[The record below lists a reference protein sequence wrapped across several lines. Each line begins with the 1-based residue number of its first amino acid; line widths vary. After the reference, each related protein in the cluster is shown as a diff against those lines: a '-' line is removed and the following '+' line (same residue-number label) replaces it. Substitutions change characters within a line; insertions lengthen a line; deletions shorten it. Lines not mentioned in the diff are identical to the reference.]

1 MQSIMHPTEQSNKT
15 LFLNTNKWY
24 KVLLVWELYR
34 IPYNLLMIA
43 FCLVGITIASINV
56 PLLYLLA
63 GGAFNVCYTFL
74 SIIDL
79 YIKVKSKIDLS
90 KKIFGVYL
98 GISAFMVIALPAALL
113 V

>member
-1 MQSIMHPTEQSNKT
+1 MLEQSNKT

-34 IPYNLLMIA
+34 IPYNLLMIV
-43 FCLVGITIASINV
+43 FGLIGIAIASINV

-63 GGAFNVCYTFL
+63 GAAFNFFYTFL
-74 SIIDL
+74 SSIDL
-79 YIKVKSKIDLS
+79 YIQIKSKLDRS
-90 KKIFGVYL
+90 WKIFGIYL
-98 GISAFMVIALPAALL
+98 GISAFIVIAVPAILL